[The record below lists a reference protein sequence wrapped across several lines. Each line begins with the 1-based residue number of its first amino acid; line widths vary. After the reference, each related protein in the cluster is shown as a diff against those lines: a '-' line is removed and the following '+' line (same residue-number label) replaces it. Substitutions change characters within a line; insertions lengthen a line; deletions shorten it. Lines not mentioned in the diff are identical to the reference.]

1 MNLFHA
7 AILGFV
13 EGLTEFLPIS
23 STGHLIIAAK
33 LLGLSQTEFLKSFE
47 IAIQLGAILAVVA
60 LYGRRLLISR
70 EIFVKVCVAFMPT
83 AILGAIFYKVIKKYL
98 LSGETLVL
106 WTLLLGGIIIILFEK
121 WHKTPE
127 SGSQDW
133 DTLTYKKAF
142 WVGVCQSVAM
152 VPGVSRAGATIIGGL
167 VMGIPRRVIV
177 EFSFLLAVPTMLAAT
192 VLDLIKSGFTF
203 GPGEAAFLTVGFV
216 TSFIVAILVIKVFLQ
231 FIRNHTFTVF
241 GWYRIFAAI
250 LLFFVLQR

>member
-7 AILGFV
+7 AILGLV

-47 IAIQLGAILAVVA
+47 IAIQLGAILAVVV
-60 LYGRRLLISR
+60 LYGRRLLIR
-70 EIFVKVCVAFMPT
+70 KDIFLKVCVAFIPT
-83 AILGAIFYKVIKKYL
+83 AVLGAIFYKIVKKYL
-98 LSGETLVL
+98 MSGEALVL
-106 WTLLLGGIIIILFEK
+106 WTLLLGGVILILFEK
-121 WHKTPE
+121 WHQTRE
-127 SGSQDW
+127 SGSEDW
-133 DTLTYKKAF
+133 SALSYKKAF

-192 VLDLIKSGFTF
+192 ALDLIKSGFVF
-203 GPGEAAFLTVGFV
+203 ASGEAAFLTVGFA
-216 TSFIVAILVIKVFLQ
+216 TSFIVAILVIKIFLQ
-231 FIRNHTFTVF
+231 FIRNHTFAVF

-250 LLFFVLQR
+250 LLFFILQR